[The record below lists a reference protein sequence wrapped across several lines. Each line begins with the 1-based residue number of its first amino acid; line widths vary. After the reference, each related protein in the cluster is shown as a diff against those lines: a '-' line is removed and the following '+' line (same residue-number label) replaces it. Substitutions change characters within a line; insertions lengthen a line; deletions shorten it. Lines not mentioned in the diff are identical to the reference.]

1 MPGPDSYTDRILQDL
16 EANEN
21 GYFQIENSA
30 GKAIL
35 KITKPGPKGKKVDYK
50 DVLARVQLF
59 GVEGYNSEQIKR
71 AVALAENKPVEIGT
85 WSKGDPI
92 GSYADITISEDLME
106 AKMVLHPPKHG
117 GALLSEYQL
126 REQIASVGISVGII
140 DSVIQNQVKNPDFF
154 VPYTI
159 AKGYPPIPGKDGE
172 IKIYFRSD
180 NKPQL
185 EEDEH
190 GRIDYKN
197 IGVIQSVKPEDLIAE
212 RIPPKKGE
220 FGKTVN
226 GSMIPYQEEKTVD
239 WNLGP
244 NVELRGDKLYA
255 KIAGRPVLS
264 TAWEIKVDE
273 VIQLEAVDYSTGNI
287 DFPGTIIVEEKIGD
301 GFSLTTSGSII
312 IRNSVGKAFLKAK
325 GDIVLSGGFMGRG
338 EGYIESEGNIYAKFV
353 EQGKLTAQG
362 SIFVEEAVMHSEL
375 SAKDFIRV
383 VGGRGEVIGGT
394 VIAGNSLTC
403 AKLGA
408 VVETKTKVAIGTP
421 PELLDELNRMKKEIA
436 DKEITLHK
444 VQLTLTK
451 LVEKSQKKDLTLEE
465 KETITKLKDAN
476 EKFTKVLEAQTKQF
490 ETALGSYEPNPEA
503 YVDVEREVFPGVD
516 LSFGAGK
523 NYRMG
528 INSLIGKTHFYLGTD
543 GSIQTDRTV
552 IRKED

>member
-16 EANEN
+16 EASEN
-21 GYFQIENSA
+21 GYFQIENSG
-30 GKAIL
+30 GKAVL
-35 KITKPGPKGKKVDYK
+35 KITKPGAKGKKVDYK
-50 DVLARVQLF
+50 DVIARVQLF
-59 GVEGYNSEQIKR
+59 GVEGYNGEQIKKV
-71 AVALAENKPVEIGT
+71 VALAENKPVEIGT

-92 GSYADITISEDLME
+92 SSYADITISEDHME

-117 GALLSEYQL
+117 GDLLTEYQL

-140 DSVIQNQVKNPDFF
+140 DSVIQNQIKNPNFF

-159 AKGYPPIPGKDGE
+159 AKGIPPVPGKDGE

-185 EEDEH
+185 EEDEY

-197 IGVIQSVKPEDLIAE
+197 IAVIQSVKPGDLIAE

-226 GSMIPYQEEKTVD
+226 GTIIPYQEEKSVD

-244 NVELRGDKLYA
+244 NVELKEDKLYA

-264 TAWEIKVDE
+264 ATWEIKVDE

-301 GFSLTTSGSII
+301 GFSLTTNGSII

-362 SIFVEEAVMHSEL
+362 SIFVEEAVMHSEI

-383 VGGRGEVIGGT
+383 LGGRGEVMGGT
-394 VIAGNSLTC
+394 IIAGNSLTC
-403 AKLGA
+403 SKLGA

-444 VQLTLTK
+444 VQLALTK
-451 LVEKSQKKDLTLEE
+451 LVEKSQKKELTLEE
-465 KETITKLKDAN
+465 KETISKLKDAN
-476 EKFTKVLEAQTKQF
+476 EKFTKVLETESKQF
-490 ETALGSYEPNPEA
+490 ETALGSYEPNPDA
-503 YVDVEREVFPGVD
+503 FVDVEREVFPGVD

-523 NYRMG
+523 NYRLG

-543 GSIQTDRTV
+543 GSIQTERTV

>member
-16 EANEN
+16 EASEN
-21 GYFQIENSA
+21 GYFQIENSG
-30 GKAIL
+30 GKAVL
-35 KITKPGPKGKKVDYK
+35 KITKPGAKGKKVDYK
-50 DVLARVQLF
+50 DVIARVQLF
-59 GVEGYNSEQIKR
+59 GVEGYNGEQIKKV
-71 AVALAENKPVEIGT
+71 VALAENKPVEIGT

-92 GSYADITISEDLME
+92 SSYADITISEDHME

-117 GALLSEYQL
+117 GDLLTEYQL

-140 DSVIQNQVKNPDFF
+140 DSVIQNQIKNPNFF

-159 AKGYPPIPGKDGE
+159 AKGIPPVPGKDGE

-185 EEDEH
+185 EEDEY

-197 IGVIQSVKPEDLIAE
+197 IAVIQSVKPGDLIAE

-226 GSMIPYQEEKTVD
+226 GTIIPYQEEKSVD

-244 NVELRGDKLYA
+244 NVELKEDKLYA

-264 TAWEIKVDE
+264 ATWEIKVDE

-301 GFSLTTSGSII
+301 GFSLTTNGSII

-362 SIFVEEAVMHSEL
+362 SIFVEEAVMHSEI

-383 VGGRGEVIGGT
+383 LGGRGEVMGGT
-394 VIAGNSLTC
+394 IIAGNSLTC
-403 AKLGA
+403 SKLGA

-444 VQLTLTK
+444 VQLALTK
-451 LVEKSQKKDLTLEE
+451 LVEKSQKKELTIEE
-465 KETITKLKDAN
+465 KETISKLKDAN
-476 EKFTKVLEAQTKQF
+476 EKFTKVLETESKQF
-490 ETALGSYEPNPEA
+490 ETALGSYEPNPDA
-503 YVDVEREVFPGVD
+503 FVDVEREVFPGVD

-523 NYRMG
+523 NYRLG

-543 GSIQTDRTV
+543 GSIQTERTV

>member
-226 GSMIPYQEEKTVD
+226 GSMIPYQEEKQSIGIWDQT
-239 WNLGP
+239 WN
-244 NVELRGDKLYA
+244 
-255 KIAGRPVLS
+255 
-264 TAWEIKVDE
+264 
-273 VIQLEAVDYSTGNI
+273 
-287 DFPGTIIVEEKIGD
+287 
-301 GFSLTTSGSII
+301 
-312 IRNSVGKAFLKAK
+312 
-325 GDIVLSGGFMGRG
+325 
-338 EGYIESEGNIYAKFV
+338 
-353 EQGKLTAQG
+353 
-362 SIFVEEAVMHSEL
+362 
-375 SAKDFIRV
+375 
-383 VGGRGEVIGGT
+383 
-394 VIAGNSLTC
+394 
-403 AKLGA
+403 
-408 VVETKTKVAIGTP
+408 
-421 PELLDELNRMKKEIA
+421 
-436 DKEITLHK
+436 
-444 VQLTLTK
+444 
-451 LVEKSQKKDLTLEE
+451 
-465 KETITKLKDAN
+465 
-476 EKFTKVLEAQTKQF
+476 
-490 ETALGSYEPNPEA
+490 
-503 YVDVEREVFPGVD
+503 
-516 LSFGAGK
+516 
-523 NYRMG
+523 
-528 INSLIGKTHFYLGTD
+528 
-543 GSIQTDRTV
+543 
-552 IRKED
+552 